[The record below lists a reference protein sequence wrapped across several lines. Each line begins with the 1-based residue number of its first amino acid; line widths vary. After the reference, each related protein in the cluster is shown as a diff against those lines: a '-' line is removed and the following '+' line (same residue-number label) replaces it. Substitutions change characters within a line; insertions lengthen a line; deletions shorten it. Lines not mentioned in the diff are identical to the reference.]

1 MLALPGPHR
10 LLRVNMLSGS
20 GPQLQLLMPGP
31 ALLLRGSVSMLLGL
45 PHRLLLIPVALRL
58 RPGPLMRGTLF
69 LPTLLPS
76 HLALLL
82 HLQLLL
88 LLLLQLPN
96 FLAYFLW
103 VQFNVR

>member
-10 LLRVNMLSGS
+10 LLRVSMLSGS
-20 GPQLQLLMPGP
+20 GPQLQLLMTGP

-69 LPTLLPS
+69 LPI
-76 HLALLL
+76 
-82 HLQLLL
+82 